1 MRRDDSIY
9 ILHAI
14 EAAEKAILFIEKE
27 ERTSLDKDEKLS
39 LALIRLLEVI
49 GEAVTSIS
57 ESTKNKYP
65 EIPWRK
71 MVAMRNRLIHGYFDV
86 NYDIVWDTIK
96 NDLPDVI
103 LLLKDIV

>member
-9 ILHAI
+9 VLHAI
-14 EAAEKAILFIEKE
+14 EAAEKAIQFVEEE
-27 ERTSLDKDEKLS
+27 ERTSLEKDEKLS

-49 GEAVTSIS
+49 GEAVSGIS

-65 EIPWRK
+65 EIPWKK

-103 LLLKDIV
+103 LLLKDIQ